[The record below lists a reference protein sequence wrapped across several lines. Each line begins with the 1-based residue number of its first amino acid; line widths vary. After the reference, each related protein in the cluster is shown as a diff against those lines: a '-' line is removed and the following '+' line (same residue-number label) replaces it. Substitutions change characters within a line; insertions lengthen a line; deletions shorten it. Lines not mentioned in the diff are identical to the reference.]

1 MSNEDEVV
9 YKIVLIGESWAGKTS
24 IINRFID
31 DTFNENAISTLSV
44 QFLRKNLELPGNKRI
59 TLDIWDTA
67 GQERFRSL
75 NRIFYSNAKAVILV
89 YDITNK
95 KTFDEIKNYWFLQ
108 IRQYCSD
115 DIIIAIAANKYD
127 LYELREVS
135 NEEGEEFANSIN
147 AIFSSTSAKN
157 DNGITNLF
165 ENIAMKMLEVNF
177 NLHDKEQENREKIE
191 NTKNL
196 NKERTKNN
204 KDNTKKLKLNKIK
217 KKRKNAAKSF

>member
-31 DTFNENAISTLSV
+31 DTFNENVISTLSV

-67 GQERFRSL
+67 GQERYRSL

-89 YDITNK
+89 YDITNQ

-157 DNGITNLF
+157 NSGITNLF
-165 ENIAMKMLEVNF
+165 ESIAMKMLDSDCFLNGNDKI
-177 NLHDKEQENREKIE
+177 NL
-191 NTKNL
+191 
-196 NKERTKNN
+196 
-204 KDNTKKLKLNKIK
+204 KDTKKK
-217 KKRKNAAKSF
+217 KKKCC

>member
-217 KKRKNAAKSF
+217 KKKKKCC

>member
-1 MSNEDEVV
+1 MLNEDEVV

-31 DTFNENAISTLSV
+31 DTFNENVISTLSV

-67 GQERFRSL
+67 GQERYRSL

-89 YDITNK
+89 YDITNQ
-95 KTFDEIKNYWFLQ
+95 KTFDVIKNYWHGQ
-108 IRQYCSD
+108 ILENCYKGV
-115 DIIIAIAANKYD
+115 IIAVAANKSD
-127 LYELREVS
+127 LFEEREVS

-157 DNGITNLF
+157 NSGITNLF
-165 ENIAMKMLEVNF
+165 ESIAMKMLDSDCFLNGNDKI
-177 NLHDKEQENREKIE
+177 NL
-191 NTKNL
+191 
-196 NKERTKNN
+196 
-204 KDNTKKLKLNKIK
+204 KDTKKNK
-217 KKRKNAAKSF
+217 KKCC

>member
-95 KTFDEIKNYWFLQ
+95 KSFDEIKNYWFLQ

-196 NKERTKNN
+196 NKERTKNS
-204 KDNTKKLKLNKIK
+204 KDNTKKLKLKKIK
-217 KKRKNAAKSF
+217 KKKKKCC